1 VRGDKTSER
10 NNAGVSSGAP
20 AEKNGHFYFPPQR
33 GDFFVCAL
41 LVLQLE
47 GRPGEII
54 SREPSSI
61 AFSDQ
66 FLKSPGQA
74 RNTDKTDESATGG
87 NKIVHFFEIGKRHLS
102 ATACHPRCLC
112 VRQVVLII

>member
-1 VRGDKTSER
+1 MSVPGRRQRKTVIFISPR
-10 NNAGVSSGAP
+10 SAVI
-20 AEKNGHFYFPPQR
+20 
-33 GDFFVCAL
+33 FFVCAL
-41 LVLQLE
+41 LVVALE

-54 SREPSSI
+54 SREPFSI